1 MSDSNIFPLF
11 APAPTVADALRTA
24 RHLMPTHAAMIAV
37 VTCVRD
43 VQAIHDHLCRMREEA
58 RSMAAPFKDSDPHTY
73 ASMSG
78 MAAGLNSSILNL
90 ERWLKG
96 STPAAAPLGEH
107 TPEDYRQEDQTEAEY
122 AEDRAALACTDCG
135 QPTDWGRTAAGV
147 CRRCH
152 EDASRAPSE
161 DTEGPSVR
169 GH

>member
-1 MSDSNIFPLF
+1 MSDSKIVPLF

-43 VQAIHDHLCRMREEA
+43 VQGIVDRLRRMREEA
-58 RSMAAPFKDSDPHTY
+58 RDMAKPFKDSDPHTY

-78 MAAGLNSSILNL
+78 VAAGLNSAIFNL
-90 ERWLKG
+90 ENWLKG
-96 STPAAAPLGEH
+96 STPAPAPLGEH
-107 TPEDYRQEDQTEAEY
+107 TPEDYSREDQTQAEID
-122 AEDRAALACTDCG
+122 EDRAALACTDCG
-135 QPTDWGRTAAGV
+135 QPADWGRTAAGV

-152 EDASRAPSE
+152 EDARRDPSE